1 MKYLWILFIF
11 TFVITKSAQAEE
23 KPFFIKCTNQKNS
36 IVLDFKI
43 NKHKNSYTTV
53 YRKIKNKFIEIG
65 EVVGQKKSI
74 VLDFKINKHK
84 NSYTTVYRK
93 IKNKFIEIGEVVGQ
107 KKSSFILFED
117 KYAYL
122 GVDFAWHYDKNTY
135 KLQPVLLSK
144 GTIKLEKLPEKLTCL
159 IN

>member
-36 IVLDFKI
+36 IILDFKI
-43 NKHKNSYTTV
+43 NKYKNSYTTV

-65 EVVGQKKSI
+65 EVVGQK
-74 VLDFKINKHK
+74 N
-84 NSYTTVYRK
+84 
-93 IKNKFIEIGEVVGQ
+93 
-107 KKSSFILFED
+107 SSFILFED

-135 KLQPVLLSK
+135 KLHPVLLSK

>member
-11 TFVITKSAQAEE
+11 TFVITKSALTEE
-23 KPFFIKCTNQKNS
+23 KPFFIKCTNQKN
-36 IVLDFKI
+36 
-43 NKHKNSYTTV
+43 
-53 YRKIKNKFIEIG
+53 
-65 EVVGQKKSI
+65 SI

-122 GVDFAWHYDKNTY
+122 GVDFAWHYDKNTH

-144 GTIKLEKLPEKLTCL
+144 GTIKLEKLPEKLTCF
-159 IN
+159 N

>member
-1 MKYLWILFIF
+1 MKYLWIFFIF

-23 KPFFIKCTNQKNS
+23 KPFFIKCTNQKN
-36 IVLDFKI
+36 
-43 NKHKNSYTTV
+43 
-53 YRKIKNKFIEIG
+53 
-65 EVVGQKKSI
+65 SI

-144 GTIKLEKLPEKLTCL
+144 GTIKLEKLPEKLICL

>member
-11 TFVITKSAQAEE
+11 TFVITKSAQAEK
-23 KPFFIKCTNQKNS
+23 KPFFIKCTNQKN
-36 IVLDFKI
+36 
-43 NKHKNSYTTV
+43 
-53 YRKIKNKFIEIG
+53 
-65 EVVGQKKSI
+65 SI

>member
-36 IVLDFKI
+36 K
-43 NKHKNSYTTV
+43 
-53 YRKIKNKFIEIG
+53 
-65 EVVGQKKSI
+65 

-117 KYAYL
+117 KHAYL
-122 GVDFAWHYDKNTY
+122 GVDFAWHYDKNTF

>member
-65 EVVGQKKSI
+65 EVVGQKK
-74 VLDFKINKHK
+74 F
-84 NSYTTVYRK
+84 
-93 IKNKFIEIGEVVGQ
+93 
-107 KKSSFILFED
+107 SFILFED